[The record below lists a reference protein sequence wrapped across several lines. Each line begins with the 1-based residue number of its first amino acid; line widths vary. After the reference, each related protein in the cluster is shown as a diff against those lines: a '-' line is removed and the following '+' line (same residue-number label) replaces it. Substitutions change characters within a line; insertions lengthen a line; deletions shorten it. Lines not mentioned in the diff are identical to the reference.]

1 MTSQI
6 TMSTEK
12 PSRVVS
18 ADMSNIS
25 NDEAVDM
32 TDISNDG
39 ADSRAVSN
47 DETDAPVHHV
57 KISKSWSISDEQL
70 IDQSDVPNIKR
81 GKRHNKSGKSEKRR
95 DLLRKIRKQKTKGHS
110 KNKQPINSKNK
121 QPIKTCF
128 KK

>member
-12 PSRVVS
+12 PSRAVS

-32 TDISNDG
+32 SGISNDG

-95 DLLRKIRKQKTKGHS
+95 DLLRKIRKQTTKSH
-110 KNKQPINSKNK
+110 SKNK